1 MKKILSTLILGLA
14 VVSTGAFAAE
24 SSTAT
29 KPTEH
34 KTAVVT
40 AKHKAEHKH
49 HSKKHHSKKHHAHK
63 KAVKKAEAVK
73 DTKAADVKKDSK

>member
-24 SSTAT
+24 SSTTT
-29 KPTEH
+29 KPAEH

-40 AKHKAEHKH
+40 AKHKSEHKH
-49 HSKKHHSKKHHAHK
+49 HVKKHHAHK
-63 KAVKKAEAVK
+63 KAEAVK
-73 DTKAADVKKDSK
+73 ETKVSDVKKDRK

>member
-29 KPTEH
+29 KPSEH

-40 AKHKAEHKH
+40 AKHKAEH
-49 HSKKHHSKKHHAHK
+49 KHHSKKHHAHK

>member
-24 SSTAT
+24 SSTTT
-29 KPTEH
+29 KPAEH
-34 KTAVVT
+34 KTLVVT

-49 HSKKHHSKKHHAHK
+49 HVKKHHAHK

-73 DTKAADVKKDSK
+73 ETKVSDVKKDSK